1 MAATAYPTSVFFFSV
16 KSDQFTGELGFS
28 EVTGLNQEIQVI
40 EYRHGELKEPAPMKK
55 PGLKKY
61 NNITLKRGIVKGNN
75 DLFTWINKYNWQESD
90 RKNLQITLNNEQNEP
105 VMQWDVTNA
114 FPVKIEGPQ
123 MKASGNEIAI
133 ESMELACEKIAVSVV

>member
-1 MAATAYPTSVFFFSV
+1 MAYPAPVFFFSV
-16 KSDQFTGELGFS
+16 KSDKFTGELGFS

-40 EYRHGELKEPAPMKK
+40 EYRHGELLEPAPVKK

-61 NNITLKRGIVKGNN
+61 SDITLKRGVVQGNN
-75 DLFTWINKYNWQESD
+75 DLFTWLNNFNWKEAD
-90 RKNLQITLNNEQNEP
+90 RKNLQITLNNENHEP

-114 FPVKIEGPQ
+114 FPIKIEGPQ

-133 ESMELACEKIAVSVV
+133 ETLVLACEKIVVSVA